1 VSLLSNFFGTD
12 GVRGVANEELTPE
25 LVYKIAKAGGHYLK
39 KDTDK
44 NTRPTINI
52 GKDTRLSGD
61 MLEAALVAGFNSV
74 GIDVNK
80 LDIIPTPGVA
90 YLTEKMDVIGGVMIS
105 ASHNPIADNGIKFF
119 DKDGYKLSDETENE
133 IENLILNQLDNLA
146 NPTHEK
152 VGRVNN
158 KESEVKKY
166 IDHVLSTVDGDFSNL
181 KVVLDCANGA
191 AYEVAPKILKK
202 LKINLKVINNT
213 NDGSKINVNCGS
225 TKPEEVANLV
235 KNTGADLGIAH
246 DGDADRVIFVD
257 EKGNIVD
264 GDTIMAICALDML
277 ERDKLKKKTLVTTRY
292 SNLGLK
298 ELLESRGAKVELAK
312 NGDRYVLKRMR
323 EKGYNLGGEKSGHII
338 FLDYNKTG
346 DGILTAVQL
355 IDIIRRKGKKL
366 SELSKV
372 MNFWPQK
379 LNSVKVKY
387 KEKWQEN
394 EKINKEIKNAKAEI
408 GEKGRVFVRASGTEP
423 VIRLMLEG
431 KDEKLLNKWEKK
443 LSKTIKEELN

>member
-1 VSLLSNFFGTD
+1 MGKFFGTD

-25 LVYKIAKAGGHYLK
+25 LAYKIARAGGHYLK
-39 KDTDK
+39 KVNYK
-44 NTRPTINI
+44 ERPAINV

-61 MLEAALVAGFNSV
+61 MLEAALIAGFNSV

-133 IENLILNQLDNLA
+133 IENLILNEVDSLES
-146 NPTHEK
+146 PTHEK

-158 KESEVKKY
+158 KESEVNKY

-191 AYEVAPKILKK
+191 AYEVAPSILKK
-202 LKINLKVINNT
+202 LKVDLKVINDN
-213 NDGSKINVNCGS
+213 NDGSKINVKCGS
-225 TKPEEVANLV
+225 TKPEEAAELV
-235 KNTGADLGIAH
+235 KKTDADLGIAH

-323 EKGYNLGGEKSGHII
+323 KKGYNLGGEKSGHII

-355 IDIIRRKGKKL
+355 MDIIKRKDKKL

-372 MNFWPQK
+372 MEFWPQR

-387 KEKWQEN
+387 KEKWKEN
-394 EKINKEIKNAKAEI
+394 DKISEEIKNAKAEI
-408 GEKGRVFVRASGTEP
+408 GDKGRVFVRASGTEP

-431 KDEKLLNKWEKK
+431 KNKEILNKWEKK
-443 LSKTIKEELN
+443 LSEVIKEELN

>member
-1 VSLLSNFFGTD
+1 MGKFFGTD
-12 GVRGVANEELTPE
+12 GVRGVANKELTPD
-25 LVYKIAKAGGHYLK
+25 LAYKIARSGGHFLAK
-39 KDTDK
+39 GLDK
-44 NTRPTINI
+44 IERLTINI

-61 MLEAALVAGFNSV
+61 MLEAALIAGFNSV

-90 YLTEKMDVIGGVMIS
+90 YLTDRMNVIGGVMIS
-105 ASHNPIADNGIKFF
+105 ASHNPIGDNGIKFF
-119 DKDGYKLSDETENE
+119 DKNGYKLSDKAENE
-133 IENLILNQLDNLA
+133 IENIILNESKNLE
-146 NPTHEK
+146 NPTHEN
-152 VGRVNN
+152 VGRVKI
-158 KESEVKKY
+158 KENQVKNY
-166 IDHVLSTVDGDFSNL
+166 IKHILNTVEGDFSNL
-181 KVVLDCANGA
+181 NVVLDCANGA

-202 LKINLKVINNT
+202 LKTNLKVINNT
-213 NDGSKINVNCGS
+213 NDGSKINVQCGS
-225 TKPEEVANLV
+225 TNPEEVAELV
-235 KNTGADLGIAH
+235 KKTGADLGIAH

-257 EKGNIVD
+257 ENGKVVD

-277 ERDKLKKKTLVTTRY
+277 ERGKLKGKTLVTTRY

-298 ELLESRGAKVELAK
+298 ELLESRGASVELAK

-355 IDIIRRKGKKL
+355 MDIIKRKDEKL

-372 MNFWPQK
+372 MKLWPQK
-379 LNSVKVKY
+379 LSSIKANK
-387 KEKWQEN
+387 KENWKEN
-394 EKINKEIKNAKAEI
+394 KLIKEEIKKAETEI
-408 GEKGRVFVRASGTEP
+408 GKKGRVFVRASGTEP

-431 KDEKLLNKWEKK
+431 KNEDLLNKWENR
-443 LSKTIKEELN
+443 LSKVIREELN